1 MSTSPSPVRSLARA
15 ACGRP
20 GAAFALLAAVV
31 FTLRADASFTP
42 SLTLTQQTYDAC
54 LASAASSQAS
64 ITVTQGQT
72 TLVGPT
78 SDLSA
83 VYAALASTTSAQA
96 LSVSSNAAGSAALG
110 AAQACLS
117 KAVPTLGAA
126 RLHEVRA
133 DLRCG
138 SALLSEDQVHFNA
151 VINPNLPWITFLPD
165 GVSGPDCGQKRHIL
179 TYALTN
185 GDLAGGYVT
194 LNDDDD
200 PETNVVEV
208 TCNNNGQCDN
218 AKTNICAPSDESQGL
233 PIRCMCADVGPPNNG
248 CFGSTTTKKK
258 EHSGSCPDDLF

>member
-1 MSTSPSPVRSLARA
+1 MSTSLSPIRWLTGA

-20 GAAFALLAAVV
+20 GAAVALLAAVV

-42 SLTLTQQTYDAC
+42 DLTLTQQTYDAC

-64 ITVTQGQT
+64 ITVTQGQA

-78 SDLSA
+78 SDLAA

-96 LSVSSNAAGSAALG
+96 LSVSSNAAGSAALS

-138 SALLSEDQVHFNA
+138 SALLSEGQVDFNA
-151 VINPNLPWITFLPD
+151 VITPNLPWITFLPD
-165 GVSGPDCGQKRHIL
+165 GVSGPVCGQKRHIL

-194 LNDDDD
+194 LDDDDD

-208 TCNNNGQCDN
+208 TCTNNGQCDN
-218 AKTNICAPSDESQGL
+218 AETNICAPSDESQGL
-233 PIRCMCADVGPPNNG
+233 PIKCMCADVGPPNG
-248 CFGSTTTKKK
+248 CLGSTTTKKK